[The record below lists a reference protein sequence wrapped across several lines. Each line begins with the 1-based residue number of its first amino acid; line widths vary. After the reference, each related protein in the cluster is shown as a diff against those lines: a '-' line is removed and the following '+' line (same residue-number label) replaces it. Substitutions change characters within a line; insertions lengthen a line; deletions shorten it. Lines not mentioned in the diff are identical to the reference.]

1 MQTGQDALMIDGQ
14 LVALLF
20 SLVVILYFGV
30 LENRQL
36 SQGRALKQSRSDV
49 DTKVA

>member
-1 MQTGQDALMIDGQ
+1 MIGGQ
-14 LVALLF
+14 LVVCF
-20 SLVVILYFGV
+20 SFVVILYLGV

-36 SQGRALKQSRSDV
+36 SQGRVLKQSRSDV